1 MSQAIDRISH
11 SCGTRQGLR
20 VFADEDGKINGFCF
34 ACNQFVAHPYGTP
47 KTIGDL
53 PPPKVKTQAE
63 INAELAEVDGYQTL
77 DLKQRKLRAATLA
90 EFGIKVAVSEEDGTT
105 PQAFYM
111 PLTRKGKIVAYKVK
125 TLNGEGGNKTW
136 MIGDG
141 KDVDLFNWENA
152 KKSGAYR
159 LIVTEGEAD
168 ACAVAR
174 IYELHGDEKYK
185 PAVVSLQYGAG
196 RARESLQKHVKEIK
210 SLFKEVVLCFDNDG
224 PGQEAV
230 KKAMLVLPD
239 AKSVTLPEKDAND
252 CLIEGKSKAAFT
264 ALSYSASKPKNT
276 RLVFGEE
283 VHDAARQ
290 QAEYGQL
297 TWPFHKLNAK
307 TRGIRYGETI
317 YVGAGV
323 KMGKSELLNELAAHF
338 IEEHGVKVFMAKP
351 EESNKKTYKLLA
363 GKLARKAFHDPD
375 IEFDFEAYDKAG
387 AILKEKL
394 VMVDLYQHLGWD
406 SLKEDIIAAA
416 TWGAK
421 VVFIDPITNLTNGI
435 DSASANTHLAGISQE
450 LSAMALDLDIVVF
463 IFCHLKAPEGNLS
476 KDQRQNKY
484 AQGKYTNLGNAP
496 HELGG
501 DVLSAQF
508 AGSRA
513 MMRSCNYMI
522 GLEGNKDEA
531 LPEEIRNTRVL
542 RLLEDREFGEVASVP
557 LYWNRA
563 TTRFMEA

>member
-47 KTIGDL
+47 KTVGDL

-77 DLKQRKLRAATLA
+77 DLKQRKLRAATLS

-111 PLTRKGKIVAYKVK
+111 PLTRKGKVVAYKVK

-264 ALSYSASKPKNT
+264 ALSYQASKPKNS

-283 VHDAARQ
+283 VHEKAKEPAK
-290 QAEYGQL
+290 YGEL
-297 TWPFHKLNAK
+297 TWPWHQLNQDL
-307 TRGIRYGETI
+307 RGIRYGETI
-317 YVGAGV
+317 YLGAGTKSGKTTV
-323 KMGKSELLNELAAHF
+323 KNALSAHF
-338 IEEHGVKVFMAKP
+338 MKEHDTKVFMACP
-351 EESNKKTYKLLA
+351 EEANEMSYKLLA
-363 GKLARKAFHDPD
+363 NQLTGKIFHDPEID
-375 IEFDFEAYDKAG
+375 FDEAAYEEAG
-387 AILKEKL
+387 KILKKNL
-394 VMVDLYQHLGWD
+394 YMLNIYQHLGWQ
-406 SLKEDIIAAA
+406 SLKEDIVAAA
-416 TWGAK
+416 SEGCK
-421 VVFIDPITNLTNGI
+421 IMMIDPITNITNGVN
-435 DSASANTHLAGISQE
+435 SAEANTVLQE
-450 LSAMALDLDIVVF
+450 VAQDLSAMALDFNFTVMLF
-463 IFCHLKAPEGNLS
+463 AHLKAPEGQIS
-476 KDQRQNKY
+476 QQQRQQY
-484 AQGKYTNLGNAP
+484 YGKGQYLDLGNCS
-496 HELGG
+496 HEMGG
-501 DVLSAQF
+501 SVYSNQF

-513 MMRSCNYMI
+513 MQRSCHLML
-522 GLEGNKDEA
+522 GLLANKDPE
-531 LPEEIRNTRVL
+531 LPEEIRNTRQIRV
-542 RLLEDREFGEVASVP
+542 LEDRNWGSSGKYNLFYNKNTGKFVE
-557 LYWNRA
+557 
-563 TTRFMEA
+563 T